1 MPILDE
7 AFFNKS
13 YDDNQGDYKP
23 FKEMDSQS
31 KNFYPQGQC
40 TWYVYNRL
48 QQFNLYVDGSM
59 GNGGDWAVRARDKGY
74 QVSNHPSEHTA
85 VSFKPGQLNADRY
98 YGHVAFV
105 EK

>member
-48 QQFNLYVDGSM
+48 QQF
-59 GNGGDWAVRARDKGY
+59 
-74 QVSNHPSEHTA
+74 
-85 VSFKPGQLNADRY
+85 
-98 YGHVAFV
+98 
-105 EK
+105 